1 MLQDSN
7 RVSYQVTGHFL
18 FCGKVGTLDADS
30 GFIIGPGY
38 NIPLTHGH
46 LNRIMMDSSIP
57 HPYLA
62 EFEEFLSEIPLIS
75 FESFLNALCFLN
87 FSLSRTRVSVEEL
100 LLLGNKFHSFGTDIK
115 HNLTEALYDSDEA
128 LYRHGTYNLEQQMLA
143 YVRGGDTDKL
153 SALFE
158 NSVRSKAGTIAKD
171 TLRQEKNIFIIS
183 STLVTRAAI
192 EGGLDVETAY
202 QLSDIYIQQAEG
214 ISLVDSLSLL
224 RQQMVLDFAERVAKN
239 KLPSNASSVTIKCI
253 QYIKKNI
260 NTILLVHDI
269 ARDLGVSASYIS
281 SKFIKD
287 TGISLNTFINMEKLE
302 EAKRLLA
309 FSDKSLSEISS
320 YLCFSSQSYFQNLF
334 KKHVGMTPLKY
345 RNTSRNRT

>member
-1 MLQDSN
+1 
-7 RVSYQVTGHFL
+7 
-18 FCGKVGTLDADS
+18 
-30 GFIIGPGY
+30 
-38 NIPLTHGH
+38 
-46 LNRIMMDSSIP
+46 
-57 HPYLA
+57 
-62 EFEEFLSEIPLIS
+62 
-75 FESFLNALCFLN
+75 
-87 FSLSRTRVSVEEL
+87 
-100 LLLGNKFHSFGTDIK
+100 
-115 HNLTEALYDSDEA
+115 
-128 LYRHGTYNLEQQMLA
+128 MLA

-158 NSVRSKAGTIAKD
+158 NSVRSKAGTTAKD

-183 STLVTRAAI
+183 GTLVTRAAI

-253 QYIKKNI
+253 QYIKTNI

-287 TGISLNTFINMEKLE
+287 MGISLNAFINLEKLE

-334 KKHVGMTPLKY
+334 KKHVGVTPLKY